1 MRLVKGKAVIF
12 CLLFTF
18 ITAPS
23 KGGIFFPLS
32 KLKPKEEN
40 TTKKVLTSNETPK
53 EILIDTG
60 NFTLTGIAGGKRK
73 FAIINNQVVG
83 VSDKIGNCYVKDILP
98 LKKVVILN
106 CNGYEVELF
115 LNKRLV
121 GKEK

>member
-1 MRLVKGKAVIF
+1 MKLLKGKALIL
-12 CLLFTF
+12 CLLFAL

-40 TTKKVLTSNETPK
+40 KTEKVLTNNATLKETP
-53 EILIDTG
+53 INID

-83 VSDKIGNCYVKDILP
+83 VSDKIGSCYVKDILP
-98 LKKVVILN
+98 LKNVVILN
-106 CNGYEVELF
+106 CNGYEVQLF
-115 LNKRLV
+115 LDKRLI
-121 GKEK
+121 GKGK